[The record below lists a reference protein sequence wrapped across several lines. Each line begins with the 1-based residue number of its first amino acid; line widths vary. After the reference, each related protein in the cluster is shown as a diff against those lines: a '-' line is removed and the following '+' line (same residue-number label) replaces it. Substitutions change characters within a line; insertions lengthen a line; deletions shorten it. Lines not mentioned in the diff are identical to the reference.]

1 MFISAF
7 LLLTSQPQVR
17 QMETQKYTE
26 SEMYAILSLFSTKV
40 YDINLQKK
48 RKLFALN
55 TDDWDYERSLNII
68 R

>member
-55 TDDWDYERSLNII
+55 TDD
-68 R
+68 